1 MDSNDSN
8 KFKEI
13 ITLISETYSEQFSQT
28 KLKLWWD
35 IFKPYQIQDFEKA
48 VYDHISSPDCG
59 MFSPKPANIT
69 KYLTVSK
76 DKEIKD
82 KAEIQWTCILGDI
95 GRLGSNRI
103 RVNDPIAK
111 AALQTVGGAY
121 NLGMTNYKELDF
133 KRKAFI
139 EAYIRYEEAELQ
151 SLPNNLP
158 CIEGLRKE
166 KQSKLLVIEE
176 DTENGQSN

>member
-48 VYDHISSPDCG
+48 VYNHIASPDCG

-69 KYLTVSK
+69 KHLTVSK
-76 DKEIKD
+76 DKAIKD
-82 KAEIQWTCILGDI
+82 KAEIQWTCILSDI

-103 RVNDPIAK
+103 KINDPVAK
-111 AALQTVGGAY
+111 AALQAIGGAY

-139 EAYIRYEEAELQ
+139 EAYVRYEESNLQ

-158 CIEGLRKE
+158 CVEDLRKA
-166 KQSKLLVIEE
+166 KQPKPLAIKK
-176 DTENGQSN
+176 GF